1 MIVTVASFKGGV
13 GKTTTAVHLAA
24 YLQQDAQTL
33 LIDGD
38 LNRSALRWSERGT
51 LPFRVVDEVQGPMY
65 ARDTA
70 YRHVVIDTP
79 ARPRTDDLEALA
91 DSCDLLVI
99 PTVPDAMSL
108 EAVVDTRRRLGRGA
122 QPYSEREI
130 QAAAHNGAAA
140 TRTRRLRSTGLSR
153 GGERPAGICHLD
165 SPVQGLP
172 KGVARR
178 GARSGRQGPARRRGV
193 ARLHARRKGDA
204 LE

>member
-24 YLQQDAQTL
+24 FLQEDAQTL

-38 LNRSALRWSERGT
+38 LNRSALRWSERGS

-70 YRHVVIDTP
+70 YRHVVIDTA

-108 EAVVDTRRRLGRGA
+108 EAVIDTVAELRKIPSARYKLLLTMVPPLPEQDGNEARVFLEEENSLPLFQTWIRRFKAFRKASLEGVPVTGVKDPRSPDA
-122 QPYSEREI
+122 WRDY
-130 QAAAHNGAAA
+130 
-140 TRTRRLRSTGLSR
+140 TRVGKELLRH
-153 GGERPAGICHLD
+153 E
-165 SPVQGLP
+165 
-172 KGVARR
+172 
-178 GARSGRQGPARRRGV
+178 
-193 ARLHARRKGDA
+193 
-204 LE
+204 

>member
-108 EAVVDTRRRLGRGA
+108 EAVVDTVAELNRIPSAKYRLLLTMV
-122 QPYSEREI
+122 PPLPERDGFE
-130 QAAAHNGAAA
+130 ARVFLEEEN
-140 TRTRRLRSTGLSR
+140 
-153 GGERPAGICHLD
+153 
-165 SPVQGLP
+165 GLP
-172 KGVARR
+172 VFATWIRRFKAFRKASLDGV
-178 GARSGRQGPARRRGV
+178 PV
-193 ARLHARRKGDA
+193 ADVKDLRAAEAWRDYTRVGKERLSN
-204 LE
+204 E